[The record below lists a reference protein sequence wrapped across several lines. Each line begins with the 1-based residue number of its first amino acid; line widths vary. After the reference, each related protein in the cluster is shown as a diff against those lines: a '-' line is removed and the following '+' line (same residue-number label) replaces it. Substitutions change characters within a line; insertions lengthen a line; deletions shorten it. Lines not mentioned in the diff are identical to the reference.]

1 MNFTR
6 IVKTDLD
13 SPRRDIFSGGFAI
26 VVTFTVFPAINVSCV
41 STAGRIPLYFER
53 GAGTW
58 TERNDTT
65 INPLH
70 MDYLKHNTEGVR
82 RKRKKKKYAEDKNE
96 RNEENK
102 QNKQSKQNNKKSDE
116 DKRNSSASSVFFSL

>member
-6 IVKTDLD
+6 IVKADLD

-41 STAGRIPLYFER
+41 STAGQIPLYFER

-82 RKRKKKKYAEDKNE
+82 RRKKKYAEDK
-96 RNEENK
+96 
-102 QNKQSKQNNKKSDE
+102 
-116 DKRNSSASSVFFSL
+116 KRGMRRTSRTSRASRTRRRAT